1 MATTAILE
9 EPYFIGVVQ
18 DITDRKQA
26 DATLRKLNLELEDRV
41 EQRTAEWKAAKE
53 AAEAADRAKS
63 TFLANMSHELR
74 TPLNGILG
82 FSQLLDRDYS
92 LNAEQKNQ
100 IGIINR
106 SGEHLLSLINSILEM
121 SKIEAGRLNFR
132 SNRFDLYTL
141 LDRLEEMF
149 TLPAIEKDLQ
159 FMVDLDPTVARY
171 VETDE
176 GKLRQVLINLLG
188 NAIKFTS
195 AGRVMLR
202 IRSQEA
208 AVILQSR
215 SLMLK
220 FEVEDTGA
228 GINPDELESLFEP
241 FIQSKHQQ
249 SSQEGTGLGL
259 PISRQFVQLM
269 GGNLTVESSPGV
281 GSTFMFTIPVQLVDP
296 SDLPSPAL
304 SRRILGLAPNQPAYR
319 ILVVEDNGTNQQL
332 LVQLLQSV
340 GFEVQAATNGQEAI
354 ALWETWQPHLIWMD
368 MRMPVMDGYEAT
380 QRIRAREPETSFM
393 PTKIIA
399 LTASAFEEDRS
410 RVLGAGC
417 NDFVRKPFQE
427 TELLEKMAEHLAVQY
442 LYQET
447 DPTESAISTRST
459 FDGVADVVAAL
470 RTVPAPLLAQ
480 LYQATIQLDS
490 NQLVILIEQIAPD
503 QPALAHLLTEK
514 LDNFDLE
521 YILNLLQGIL

>member
-1 MATTAILE
+1 
-9 EPYFIGVVQ
+9 
-18 DITDRKQA
+18 
-26 DATLRKLNLELEDRV
+26 
-41 EQRTAEWKAAKE
+41 
-53 AAEAADRAKS
+53 
-63 TFLANMSHELR
+63 
-74 TPLNGILG
+74 
-82 FSQLLDRDYS
+82 
-92 LNAEQKNQ
+92 
-100 IGIINR
+100 
-106 SGEHLLSLINSILEM
+106 
-121 SKIEAGRLNFR
+121 
-132 SNRFDLYTL
+132 
-141 LDRLEEMF
+141 
-149 TLPAIEKDLQ
+149 
-159 FMVDLDPTVARY
+159 
-171 VETDE
+171 
-176 GKLRQVLINLLG
+176 
-188 NAIKFTS
+188 
-195 AGRVMLR
+195 
-202 IRSQEA
+202 
-208 AVILQSR
+208 
-215 SLMLK
+215 
-220 FEVEDTGA
+220 
-228 GINPDELESLFEP
+228 
-241 FIQSKHQQ
+241 
-249 SSQEGTGLGL
+249 
-259 PISRQFVQLM
+259 
-269 GGNLTVESSPGV
+269 
-281 GSTFMFTIPVQLVDP
+281 
-296 SDLPSPAL
+296 
-304 SRRILGLAPNQPAYR
+304 
-319 ILVVEDNGTNQQL
+319 L

-447 DPTESAISTRST
+447 DQTESAICTKIS
-459 FDGVADVVAAL
+459 FDVVAAL

-490 NQLVILIEQIAPD
+490 NQLVLLIEQIAPD